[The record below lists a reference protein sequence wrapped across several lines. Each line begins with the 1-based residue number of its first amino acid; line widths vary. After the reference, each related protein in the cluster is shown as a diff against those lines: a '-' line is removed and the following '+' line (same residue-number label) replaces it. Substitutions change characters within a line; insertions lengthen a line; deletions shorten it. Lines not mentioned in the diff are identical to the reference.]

1 MVDEPAVEQLV
12 AAAVLFDM
20 DGVLLDSTAG
30 VEALWVAFAHE
41 HALDVDEVVGD
52 LHGRRMADVIRR
64 HLPEL
69 TASQLAEE
77 IARFEQAEVADA
89 ADVEVLPGAI
99 ALTRGLAGAS
109 WAIVTSSNRV
119 VAEARLAHSGLP
131 TPPVLVTA
139 DDVRRGKPAPD
150 PYRQAAAALG
160 VAPGDTVVFEDAPAG
175 LAAGRAAGGT
185 VVALATSH
193 PLAALSDADHVVDDL
208 TAVTLEVADE
218 QLSLT
223 LIGTR
228 RPDGRG
234 A

>member
-1 MVDEPAVEQLV
+1 MVDEPAVERLV

-41 HALDVDEVVGD
+41 HALDADEVVGD
-52 LHGRRMADVIRR
+52 LHGRRMADVIRN

-69 TASQLAEE
+69 TAAQLEGE

-99 ALTRGLAGAS
+99 ALTRGLAGVP

-160 VAPGDTVVFEDAPAG
+160 VAPGRTVVFEDAPAG

-193 PLAALSDADHVVDDL
+193 PVGAFSDADHVVDNL
-208 TAVTLEVADE
+208 TAVTLEVEDGRLW
-218 QLSLT
+218 LSLVE
-223 LIGTR
+223 TR
-228 RPDGRG
+228 RPHGQG